1 MSRYTH
7 RHSKIVF
14 WLRSINIHY
23 LSAFALLTCS
33 SAICAQPNPIPTLSE
48 ETWKAIEPHILPEKH
63 PLKRKLDRI
72 FKESHTSLTSAS
84 LATAGFTK
92 STPRRVSECVVS
104 THSKMKGFYFKLYLD
119 SCKEETDSLLIKRV
133 LGAHRLRN
141 TIDRLKYGSLFTVP
155 KKWLY
160 VLPSSS
166 SQLEGTAHKNL
177 LVIAEDMDIRNDVKN
192 HTLWKDDRVMTRE
205 RLKALYTLM
214 KQEGL
219 SDSIYFF
226 NVPFTKKGKMA
237 FIDTEYTQDFST
249 QFATVLHYLGP
260 KGQAIW
266 KELMDTKQYTDRDS
280 KIDFSA
286 ASKPR
291 G

>member
-1 MSRYTH
+1 MPRYTH
-7 RHSKIVF
+7 YHLKIF
-14 WLRSINIHY
+14 LRPRSLHICF
-23 LSAFALLTCS
+23 LFAFLTCS
-33 SAICAQPNPIPTLSE
+33 SIIFAQPNPIPTLSE
-48 ETWKAIEPHILPEKH
+48 ESWKAIEPHILPEKH
-63 PLKRKLDRI
+63 PVKRKLDRI

-84 LATAGFTK
+84 LAAAGFTK
-92 STPRRVSECVVS
+92 ATPRRVSECVVS
-104 THSKMKGFYFKLYLD
+104 THPKMKGFYFKLYLD
-119 SCKEETDSLLIKRV
+119 SCAEETDSLLIKRV

-141 TIDRLKYGSLFTVP
+141 TIERLKYGSLFAVP

-160 VLPSSS
+160 VLPSNS
-166 SQLEGTAHKNL
+166 SQLQGNAHKNL

-266 KELMDTKQYTDRDS
+266 KELMDTK
-280 KIDFSA
+280 
-286 ASKPR
+286 
-291 G
+291 